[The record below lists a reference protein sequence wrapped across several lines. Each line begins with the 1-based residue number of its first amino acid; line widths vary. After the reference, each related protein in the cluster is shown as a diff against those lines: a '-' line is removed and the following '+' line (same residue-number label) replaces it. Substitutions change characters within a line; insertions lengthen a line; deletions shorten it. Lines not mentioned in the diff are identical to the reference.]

1 MWTKIIFPVVLILAL
16 SASVYS
22 QESPTEL
29 TLKKSIR
36 MALEHNLDLR
46 IARVQLEETE
56 LELDKVEAVFNSQV
70 NLSLSPLQWE
80 GEEMLGEYRPQARLE
95 ASLLTPGG
103 TSYNFSLNGQKGE
116 NDTMGTSWSAS
127 VSQQIIPHP
136 DLDSSSLSLKKSRIT
151 LETKR
156 LEFEEEIDDVKQEVM
171 RRFYAILKEEKEW
184 ELKQLSLQYAGE
196 NLRIANHK
204 LQQGIAGKLDVLD
217 AETELMAAEEALF
230 QAESTLSQDRMDFK
244 DLLGIPWQEDIVVV
258 FQFPGDFQPLG
269 VTLEE
274 AQKKAIENRPQ
285 IREQNFQIKL
295 YELDLTQTK
304 SELSPLLNLSFGY
317 TSEQPGLKEA
327 YRTSLT
333 LEVPLMDGGKGE
345 AEVKIAQGKLRKAKL
360 NLEKLKRDIMAEVRG
375 YFLDLKRMEKNVK
388 FLKLSQEKRHQT
400 LEVTKKMFEQGALT
414 EQELQEKEISVKQA
428 EIGLF
433 GTLADYEVARNKL
446 LKSMGRRL

>member
-1 MWTKIIFPVVLILAL
+1 
-16 SASVYS
+16 
-22 QESPTEL
+22 
-29 TLKKSIR
+29 

-46 IARVQLEETE
+46 IARVQLEEAE
-56 LELDKVEAVFNSQV
+56 LELDKAEAAFNSQV
-70 NLSLSPLQWE
+70 SLSLSPLQWE

-95 ASLLTPGG
+95 VSLLTPGG
-103 TSYNFSLNGQKGE
+103 TSYNFNINGQKGE

-136 DLDSSSLSLKKSRIT
+136 DLDSPSLSLKKSRIT

-156 LEFEEEIDDVKQEVM
+156 LGFEEEIDDVKQEVM
-171 RRFYAILKEEKEW
+171 RGFYTILKEEKEW

-196 NLRIANHK
+196 NLRITNHK
-204 LQQGIAGKLDVLD
+204 LQQGMASELDVLD
-217 AETELMAAEEALF
+217 TETELMAAEEALF

-285 IREQNFQIKL
+285 IKEQNFQIKL

-304 SELSPLLNLSFGY
+304 SELSPLLNLSLGY
-317 TSEQPGLKEA
+317 TSEQPGLKEE

-345 AEVKIAQGKLRKAKL
+345 TEVKIAQGKLRKAKL

-388 FLKLSQEKRHQT
+388 FLELSQEKRRQT
-400 LEVTKKMFEQGALT
+400 LEVTKKMFGQGALT

-428 EIGLF
+428 EIDLF